1 MTAPYSRW
9 KAASRSRKIPICAS
23 PMCPTAPA
31 LFARKPRSRTDT
43 CSATSGMW
51 RSRGRRSPGRHGR
64 TCLDRM
70 TTATGA
76 AKLSDAPHLGFRLRS
91 PQIIHGRVRLLR
103 GAELDAEIAA
113 DLGHAERGFSGDVAL
128 IEYDRGHPD
137 DRAGTLLDRLPAL
150 AIGLHAAIDVFRTRR
165 RRIIIGLFSL
175 RGERGRSPHRQCGDN
190 RS

>member
-1 MTAPYSRW
+1 MR
-9 KAASRSRKIPICAS
+9 
-23 PMCPTAPA
+23 PTAPGVYA
-31 LFARKPRSRTDT
+31 LKPRTRTDT
-43 CSATSGMW
+43 CSGTSGMW

-64 TCLDRM
+64 TCPDRM
-70 TTATGA
+70 TTTTGA
-76 AKLSDAPHLGFRLRS
+76 AKRSETPHLGFRLRS

-113 DLGHAERGFSGDVAL
+113 DLGHAERGFCGNVAL
-128 IEYDRGHPD
+128 IGYDRGHHV
-137 DRAGTLLDRLPAL
+137 DRTGTLLDRLPAL
-150 AIGLHAAIDVFRTRR
+150 AIGLHAAIDILGTRR